1 MKTTRLFSAAV
12 LVLGSALVIKA
23 DTFTFNDLTESPTL
37 SITGNIGR
45 ISNVVTSNGGEIT
58 TFTVADPDNAVST
71 TLKTPI
77 FTELLDSPNGAISDY
92 FIASLHPGGFAY
104 DVQYGS
110 DTEGTPLVPPSVGVA
125 PTILVEDGTV
135 QAVGTV
141 QTGGTD
147 FDFFFL
153 QSDVE
158 ATPPIPEPSSI
169 VLGASMLAL
178 LFVFRRKLIRTN

>member
-1 MKTTRLFSAAV
+1 MKTSRLFCTAI
-12 LVLGSALVIKA
+12 LVLGSGLVTKA
-23 DTFTFNDLTESPTL
+23 DNFIFNDLTESPTL
-37 SITGNIGR
+37 TISGNIGR
-45 ISNVVTSNGGEIT
+45 VSNVVTSNGGEIT

-110 DTEGTPLVPPSVGVA
+110 DTEGTSLVPPSVGA
-125 PTILVEDGTV
+125 TPTILVEDGTA

-147 FDFFFL
+147 FDTFFL

-158 ATPPIPEPSSI
+158 SAPPVPEPSSI
-169 VLGASMLAL
+169 
-178 LFVFRRKLIRTN
+178 